1 MSRRSSFKLLTDV
14 DKHYEALATETVS
27 VEDIVWSSC
36 FICQEDSSD
45 KVICP
50 AHNSKQEVDVE
61 EKYKRLLNEVRRL
74 ETLEILC
81 PSLKRRLQLDE
92 IEKKCNEKRA
102 VYHKKCRNRY
112 DNQHFER
119 ANKRQK
125 LSAEAGNSSSSTP
138 STKTRSHFQAQNFQ
152 KKCFLCG
159 AVTKESLHQVQT
171 FKLDQHV
178 RDAAERLMD
187 EELLAKLSEGDLVA
201 TEACYHSTCLTT
213 LYNKV
218 SIMYVYVRKCN
229 GNCYNL
235 DTRN

>member
-1 MSRRSSFKLLTDV
+1 MKL
-14 DKHYEALATETVS
+14 K
-27 VEDIVWSSC
+27 
-36 FICQEDSSD
+36 
-45 KVICP
+45 
-50 AHNSKQEVDVE
+50 
-61 EKYKRLLNEVRRL
+61 
-74 ETLEILC
+74 
-81 PSLKRRLQLDE
+81 
-92 IEKKCNEKRA
+92 KKCNEKRA

-125 LSAEAGNSSSSTP
+125 LSAEPGNSSSSTP

-152 KKCFLCG
+152 NKCFLCG

-218 SIMYVYVRKCN
+218 RIINSSKSENEKRNEILEGIAIAEVVAYIRQCLQAEDKSVPVFQLKQLKDLYTKRLLAHGYPLVYEHS
-229 GNCYNL
+229 
-235 DTRN
+235 TRFKEKY